1 MRALLLFS
9 FLLTQ
14 SLFSADSPKLDSG
27 NTAWVLVATALV
39 MFMTPAGLALFY
51 GGMTRSKNLLNTF
64 AMSII
69 AYIIGSIVWVVCGYS
84 IAFGSDIGGFLGS
97 FDFLFL
103 ENIKITDLYT
113 PANIPTL
120 VFVAFQMTFACIT
133 VAVVSG
139 SIIERMK
146 FVSWMVF
153 VVLWSILVYA
163 PIAHMVWGGGILQK
177 VGVLDFAGGYVVEVN
192 SGVAGLVL
200 ALLIGR
206 RKDYGKTAIFPSSI
220 AFTALG
226 AGMLWFGWFG
236 FNAGSA
242 LTADGASGNAFL
254 TTNTAAAAAA
264 ISWMVIEYKEYK
276 KYTLLGIAS
285 GIVAG
290 LVAITP
296 AAGFVDVKASLFI
309 GLVAG
314 VIAFYGV
321 NALKKKMGYDDS
333 LDAFGVHA
341 LCGMWGLIATGL
353 FANPSISSAKGL
365 FYGNPEQL
373 LIQVGGIF
381 TVFAYSAIATFVCF
395 KLTGIL
401 TNSSRVD
408 EAEES
413 EGLDET
419 EHGEKAFNFRS

>member
-1 MRALLLFS
+1 MRILLILS
-9 FLLTQ
+9 LLICEVV
-14 SLFSADSPKLDSG
+14 FGADTPKLDTG

-64 AMSII
+64 AMSVI
-69 AYIIGSIVWVVCGYS
+69 AYILGSIIWVVAGYTIS
-84 IAFGSDIGGFLGS
+84 FGHDIGGVVGS
-97 FDFLFL
+97 LDFMMLD
-103 ENIKITDLYT
+103 NIKLTDLYT

-146 FVSWMVF
+146 FSSWMVF
-153 VVLWSILVYA
+153 SVLWILIVYS
-163 PIAHMVWGGGILQK
+163 PIAHMVWGGGALQQM
-177 VGVLDFAGGYVVEVN
+177 GLLDFAGGCVVEVN
-192 SGVAGLVL
+192 SGVAGLTL
-200 ALLIGR
+200 ALLLGK
-206 RKDYGKTAIFPSSI
+206 RKDYNKTAIFPSSI
-220 AFTALG
+220 AFTVLG

-242 LTADGASGNAFL
+242 LTADGSSGNAFL
-254 TTNTAAAAAA
+254 TTNTAASAAAL
-264 ISWMVIEYKEYK
+264 SWMIIEYREYK
-276 KYTLLGIAS
+276 KFTLLGIAS

-296 AAGFVDVKASLFI
+296 AAGFVDVKASLLI

-314 VIAFYGV
+314 GVAFYGV
-321 NALKKKMGYDDS
+321 NHLKKKMGYDDS

-341 LCGMWGLIATGL
+341 LCGIWGLLATGL
-353 FANPSISSAKGL
+353 FANPSVSSSKGVL
-365 FYGNPEQL
+365 YGNLPQL
-373 LIQVGGIF
+373 GIQFG
-381 TVFAYSAIATFVCF
+381 
-395 KLTGIL
+395 GIL
-401 TNSSRVD
+401 TTILYSSLATIVVYKVTSLITNGARVD
-408 EAEES
+408 ESEES

-419 EHGEKAFNFRS
+419 EHGEKAFNFRA

>member
-1 MRALLLFS
+1 MRILLIF
-9 FLLTQ
+9 
-14 SLFSADSPKLDSG
+14 SLFIVSSLFGAEAPKLDSG
-27 NTAWVLVATALV
+27 NTAWVIVATTLV

-64 AMSII
+64 AMSLA
-69 AYIIGSIVWVVCGYS
+69 AYIIGSIVWVVAGYS
-84 IAFGSDIGGFLGS
+84 LAFGNDFGGVIGSL
-97 FDFLFL
+97 DFLFL
-103 ENIKITDLYT
+103 DNIKLTDLYT

-120 VFVAFQMTFACIT
+120 VFVAFQMTFAAIT

-139 SIIERMK
+139 SIVERMK
-146 FVSWMVF
+146 FLSWMVF
-153 VVLWSILVYA
+153 VVVWSILVYV
-163 PIAHMVWGGGILQK
+163 PVAHMVWGGGILQK
-177 VGVLDFAGGYVVEVN
+177 MGVLDFAGGYVVEVN

-200 ALLIGR
+200 ALMLGR

-242 LTADGASGNAFL
+242 LTADGASGNAIL
-254 TTNTAAAAAA
+254 TTNSAAATAA
-264 ISWMVIEYKEYK
+264 ISWMVIEYREYK

-296 AAGFVDVKASLFI
+296 AAGFVDVKASLLI
-309 GLVAG
+309 GVIAG
-314 VIAFYGV
+314 AIAFYGV
-321 NALKKKMGYDDS
+321 NGLKKKMGYDDS

-341 LCGMWGLIATGL
+341 LCGAWGLIATGL
-353 FANPSISSAKGL
+353 FANPAVSSSIGL
-365 FYGNPEQL
+365 FYGNSKQL
-373 LIQVGGIF
+373 LIQLGGLG
-381 TVFAYSAIATFVCF
+381 AIIVYTSVATFISY
-395 KLTGIL
+395 KLTSLITSG
-401 TNSSRVD
+401 NRVD
-408 EAEES
+408 DAEEA

-419 EHGEKAFNFRS
+419 EHGEKAFNFRV